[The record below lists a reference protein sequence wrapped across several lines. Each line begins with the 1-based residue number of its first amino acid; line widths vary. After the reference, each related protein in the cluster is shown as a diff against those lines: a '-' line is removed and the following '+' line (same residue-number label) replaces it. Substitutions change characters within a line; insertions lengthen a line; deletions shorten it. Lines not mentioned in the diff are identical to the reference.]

1 MGVKVADE
9 LFIVDNSDAEWKVL
23 HYLQD
28 WTEIANK
35 IDVATA
41 IETESTLVD
50 RPLKTEIEY
59 RVLAINK
66 SGEGE
71 PSNSEMVVL

>member
-1 MGVKVADE
+1 MNTLNKSIQPKGKE
-9 LFIVDNSDAEWKVL
+9 L
-23 HYLQD
+23 
-28 WTEIANK
+28 
-35 IDVATA
+35 
-41 IETESTLVD
+41 
-50 RPLKTEIEY
+50 EY